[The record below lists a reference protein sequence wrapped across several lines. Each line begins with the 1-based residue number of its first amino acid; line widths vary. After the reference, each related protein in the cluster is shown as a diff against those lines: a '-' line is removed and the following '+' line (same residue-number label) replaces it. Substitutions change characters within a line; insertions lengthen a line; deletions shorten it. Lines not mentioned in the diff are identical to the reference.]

1 MTPASSARYQSRL
14 FRFVHKQ
21 SRRFNQQCDRAWRNL
36 QSTASW
42 VAAVGM
48 YPIFLLLQSRRSTA
62 NQVHQAVEATL
73 RQLPSDDAVIQE
85 ESPTVDTPIRQV
97 LLYVTGAGRKELGE
111 LRELRELREKKQ
123 HSPVFTQCSASVYC
137 QLSTNNYQLP
147 ITNYQLPITN
157 YPIQGIASQLD
168 SRNLV
173 LVTAQNQ
180 TLDVIDPQQQVALQD
195 QIMTAIAQYWQYRQK
210 IGHQSQLP
218 NASSHNGGNPRKRLA
233 PPDSSTGAQ
242 LCAPTTPPWLT
253 SLDHT
258 VAEVES
264 HHLVRVK
271 SAAIAFYQGIF
282 SQSHDIAGSERST
295 AAVRTEASSKTH
307 ATGIL
312 SLIWAAIDYFFGTD
326 DRATTPS
333 ITTSTTPKGV
343 SPLTGRSIPVN
354 PKFPARR
361 PTAKLPA
368 SEGSA
373 EEDLEDPWLTA
384 SDLFGS
390 ITPETTGDRTM
401 PNFALPANPSI
412 DYTFPQER
420 GRLRQFLSKIRAPKG
435 IAKPQIRASA
445 PPNPPYEG
453 RQANDPPNPPYKGG
467 QQSTPEISRLQNRAS
482 KRISPLL
489 RRGVGES
496 GSREKISPPFSRGVG
511 GIETRAKSSE
521 IRKASK
527 GKQSLH
533 KAEPSNISTSET
545 QNSSVQSTPD
555 WIETPATLMGYVK
568 HPLEQILA
576 WLDRAMLWFEEV
588 FLKFWQWIHKLWRK
602 F

>member
-1 MTPASSARYQSRL
+1 
-14 FRFVHKQ
+14 
-21 SRRFNQQCDRAWRNL
+21 
-36 QSTASW
+36 
-42 VAAVGM
+42 M

-73 RQLPSDDAVIQE
+73 RQLPADDAVMQE

-97 LLYVTGAGRKELGE
+97 LLYVKGAGSASVQEAGGRRELGE
-111 LRELRELREKKQ
+111 LGRLGKQGEQEPNSQLTTYDLRL
-123 HSPVFTQCSASVYC
+123 T
-137 QLSTNNYQLP
+137 TYQLP
-147 ITNYQLPITN
+147 TTDRQLPIN
-157 YPIQGIASQLD
+157 SHSIRGIASQLN

-180 TLDVIDPQQQVALQD
+180 TLDVIASQQQEALQD
-195 QIMTAIAQYWQYRQK
+195 RIMTAIAQYWQYRRS
-210 IGHQSQLP
+210 IQSQFPVPTSDSRLP
-218 NASSHNGGNPRKRLA
+218 
-233 PPDSSTGAQ
+233 
-242 LCAPTTPPWLT
+242 TPPWLT
-253 SLDHT
+253 TLDHT

-271 SAAIAFYQGIF
+271 SAAIAFYQSIF
-282 SQSHDIAGSERST
+282 SQSTDLAGSERPT
-295 AAVRTEASSKTH
+295 ANVREASSKTH
-307 ATGIL
+307 TTGIL

-326 DRATTPS
+326 DRATTLPLTYG
-333 ITTSTTPKGV
+333 TTHKRV
-343 SPLTGRSIPVN
+343 SPLAGRSIPVN
-354 PKFPARR
+354 PKFAARR
-361 PTAKLPA
+361 PTTRLPA
-368 SEGSA
+368 SNDSA
-373 EEDLEDPWLTA
+373 NGDLEDPWLTA

-390 ITPETTGDRTM
+390 VTQEITGDRAVPT
-401 PNFALPANPSI
+401 FALPAHPSV

-435 IAKPQIRASA
+435 IAKQ
-445 PPNPPYEG
+445 
-453 RQANDPPNPPYKGG
+453 QTTANAPPNPPYKGG

-482 KRISPLL
+482 KSISPLL
-489 RRGVGES
+489 RRGVG
-496 GSREKISPPFSRGVG
+496 
-511 GIETRAKSSE
+511 GIEPRAKSAE
-521 IRKASK
+521 IRRTSK

-576 WLDRAMLWFEEV
+576 WLDRGMLWFEEV

>member
-21 SRRFNQQCDRAWRNL
+21 SRRFTQQCDRAWRNL

-42 VAAVGM
+42 VASVGM
-48 YPIFLLLQSRRSTA
+48 YPIFLLLQSKRSTA
-62 NQVHQAVEATL
+62 NQVHQAVEATV
-73 RQLPSDDAVIQE
+73 RQLPADDAVMQE
-85 ESPTVDTPIRQV
+85 ELPTVDTPIRQV
-97 LLYVTGAGRKELGE
+97 LLYVKGAGSREEQGAGGRRELGE
-111 LRELRELREKKQ
+111 LGRLGKQGEQEPNSQLTTYDLRL
-123 HSPVFTQCSASVYC
+123 T
-137 QLSTNNYQLP
+137 TYQLP
-147 ITNYQLPITN
+147 TTDRQLPIN
-157 YPIQGIASQLD
+157 SHSIRGIASQLD

-180 TLDVIDPQQQVALQD
+180 ILDVIDPQQQEALQD
-195 QIMTAIAQYWQYRQK
+195 QIITAIAKYWQYRRR
-210 IGHQSQLP
+210 IQSQFPVPTSDSRLP
-218 NASSHNGGNPRKRLA
+218 
-233 PPDSSTGAQ
+233 
-242 LCAPTTPPWLT
+242 TPPWLT

-271 SAAIAFYQGIF
+271 SAAIAFYQSIF
-282 SQSHDIAGSERST
+282 SQSTDLAGSERPT
-295 AAVRTEASSKTH
+295 ANVRTEASSKTH
-307 ATGIL
+307 TTGIL

-326 DRATTPS
+326 DRATTLPLTPG
-333 ITTSTTPKGV
+333 TTHKRV
-343 SPLTGRSIPVN
+343 SPLAGRSIPVN
-354 PKFPARR
+354 PKFAARR
-361 PTAKLPA
+361 PTPRLSA
-368 SEGSA
+368 SNDSA
-373 EEDLEDPWLTA
+373 NGDLEDPWLTA

-390 ITPETTGDRTM
+390 VTQETTGDRAVPT
-401 PNFALPANPSI
+401 FALPAHPSV

-435 IAKPQIRASA
+435 IAKQ
-445 PPNPPYEG
+445 
-453 RQANDPPNPPYKGG
+453 QTTANAPPNPPYKGG

-482 KRISPLL
+482 KSISPLL
-489 RRGVGES
+489 RRGVE
-496 GSREKISPPFSRGVG
+496 
-511 GIETRAKSSE
+511 GIEPRVKSAE
-521 IRKASK
+521 IRRTSK

-576 WLDRAMLWFEEV
+576 WLDRGMLWFEEV

>member
-1 MTPASSARYQSRL
+1 MAPASSARYQSRL

-21 SRRFNQQCDRAWRNL
+21 SRRFTQQCDRAWRNL

-73 RQLPSDDAVIQE
+73 RQLPADDAVMQE

-97 LLYVTGAGRKELGE
+97 LLYVKGAGSRESGVGEKRAGEQRGRGAEETRRLGA
-111 LRELRELREKKQ
+111 
-123 HSPVFTQCSASVYC
+123 T
-137 QLSTNNYQLP
+137 TNYQLP
-147 ITNYQLPITN
+147 TTNYQLPITN

-180 TLDVIDPQQQVALQD
+180 TLDVIDSQQQAALQE
-195 QIMTAIAQYWQYRQK
+195 QIVTAIAQYWQYRQK
-210 IGHQSQLP
+210 IGHQSQL
-218 NASSHNGGNPRKRLA
+218 H
-233 PPDSSTGAQ
+233 STGGFRNPP
-242 LCAPTTPPWLT
+242 LPTPPWLT

-282 SQSHDIAGSERST
+282 SQSTDLAGLERPT
-295 AAVRTEASSKTH
+295 ANVRTETSSKTY
-307 ATGIL
+307 ATRIL

-326 DRATTPS
+326 DRATTRPL
-333 ITTSTTPKGV
+333 TPGMTHKGV
-343 SPLTGRSIPVN
+343 SPLAGRSIPVN

-384 SDLFGS
+384 SDLFRS
-390 ITPETTGDRTM
+390 VTPETTGDRAVPT
-401 PNFALPANPSI
+401 FALPAHPSV

-420 GRLRQFLSKIRAPKG
+420 GKLGQFLSKMRAPKG
-435 IAKPQIRASA
+435 MV
-445 PPNPPYEG
+445 
-453 RQANDPPNPPYKGG
+453 
-467 QQSTPEISRLQNRAS
+467 
-482 KRISPLL
+482 KR
-489 RRGVGES
+489 
-496 GSREKISPPFSRGVG
+496 ISPPFSRGVE
-511 GIETRAKSSE
+511 GIETRAKSAE
-521 IRKASK
+521 IRRTSK

-533 KAEPSNISTSET
+533 KAEPSNISTPET
-545 QNSSVQSTPD
+545 RNSSMQSKPD

-588 FLKFWQWIHKLWRK
+588 FLKFWQWINKLWRK